1 MGTMGDAD
9 GSATTL
15 SLLQPLK
22 RQRLG
27 PQPLEPRL
35 EVAAAGGL
43 ALHGGDDRSQA
54 VLWHAL
60 EPEPT
65 LGVGRLIVGTPIR
78 LALQVS
84 E

>member
-1 MGTMGDAD
+1 MGDAD

-15 SLLQPLK
+15 SLLQPFK
-22 RQRLG
+22 RQCLG
-27 PQPLEPRL
+27 PQPLEPL
-35 EVAAAGGL
+35 PEVAAAGGL

-65 LGVGRLIVGTPIR
+65 LVVGHLIVGTSIR
-78 LALQVS
+78 LALQ
-84 E
+84 

>member
-65 LGVGRLIVGTPIR
+65 LASL
-78 LALQVS
+78 LARRS
-84 E
+84 ASPCK